1 MTYLK
6 KKFNYP
12 IHTTEALESEEKSMF
27 KCIIILSLIF
37 TVTVHASGG
46 TRLVDFMVSESGVVE
61 LLAKYGI
68 KGHDASMVENY
79 VSKSL
84 LALGSKKSLTKA
96 ELMDV
101 LAKLPVTG
109 PDASMR
115 KELQI
120 LLDKSEGQIQK
131 EDVVKAINNIIYL
144 ANRHGASVIITCADC
159 VSESLAK
166 NGFKFTVE
174 SIKNAS
180 SVKVLNE
187 IIPKD
192 ASQLNNFI
200 SGRMRRLGMG
210 DYSKVTPDLV
220 SPTEEKSLAL
230 FLGLAENGNSEQ
242 KALIASIK
250 KVSTKNGKTN
260 IIDSKNPHKF
270 WKIVADDMSSEDM
283 AGWTKTL
290 NEVAARSEKDG
301 VSAEEA
307 FYRTLKEKANGNEY
321 LTKQLETLKAK
332 RCFFK

>member
-1 MTYLK
+1 MSSSAFAGVAKL
-6 KKFNYP
+6 
-12 IHTTEALESEEKSMF
+12 A
-27 KCIIILSLIF
+27 
-37 TVTVHASGG
+37 
-46 TRLVDFMVSESGVVE
+46 DFMISGSGIIE
-61 LLAKYGI
+61 LLGKYGI
-68 KGHDASMVENY
+68 KGTDAKQVESY
-79 VSKSL
+79 VSSSL
-84 LALGSKKSLTKA
+84 MALGSKKVLSKS
-96 ELMDV
+96 ELVDV

-120 LLDKSEGQIQK
+120 LLDKSENEIRK

-144 ANRHGASVIITCADC
+144 ANRHGKSVIITCAEC
-159 VSESLAK
+159 VNENLAK

-180 SVKVLNE
+180 AVKVLNE
-187 IIPKD
+187 VIPKD
-192 ASQLNNFI
+192 SAQLNTFI
-200 SGRMRRLGMG
+200 SARMRRLGMG

-220 SPTEEKSLAL
+220 SPSEEKSLAL
-230 FLGLAENGNSEQ
+230 FLGLAESGNAEQ
-242 KALIASIK
+242 KALIASIR
-250 KVSTKNGKTN
+250 KVSTRNGKTN
-260 IIDSKNPHKF
+260 IIDPKNPQKF

-290 NEVAARSEKDG
+290 NEVADRAEKDG
-301 VSAEEA
+301 VPPEEA

>member
-1 MTYLK
+1 
-6 KKFNYP
+6 
-12 IHTTEALESEEKSMF
+12 MF
-27 KCIIILSLIF
+27 KYIVSLC
-37 TVTVHASGG
+37 
-46 TRLVDFMVSESGVVE
+46 LVINMSSSAFAGVAKLADFMISGSGIIE
-61 LLAKYGI
+61 LLGKYGI
-68 KGHDASMVENY
+68 KGTDAKQVESY
-79 VSKSL
+79 VSSSL
-84 LALGSKKSLTKA
+84 MALGSKKVLSKS
-96 ELMDV
+96 ELVDV

-120 LLDKSEGQIQK
+120 LLDKSENEIRK

-144 ANRHGASVIITCADC
+144 ANRHGKSVIITCAEC
-159 VSESLAK
+159 VNENLAK

-180 SVKVLNE
+180 AVKVLNE
-187 IIPKD
+187 VIPKD
-192 ASQLNNFI
+192 SAQLNTFI
-200 SGRMRRLGMG
+200 SARMRRLGMG

-220 SPTEEKSLAL
+220 SPSEEKSLAL
-230 FLGLAENGNSEQ
+230 FLGLAESGNAEQ
-242 KALIASIK
+242 KALIASIR
-250 KVSTKNGKTN
+250 KVSTRNGKTN
-260 IIDSKNPHKF
+260 IIDPKNPQKF

-290 NEVAARSEKDG
+290 NEVADRAEKDG
-301 VSAEEA
+301 VPPEEA